1 MVDIKSVRKLALAF
15 EASEELPHFEKASFR
30 VKKKIFATLD
40 VSKKQACLKLSAV
53 DQSVFSSFNAEIIYP
68 VPNKWG
74 KQGWTII
81 ELSKV
86 PKAMFED
93 ALTCAYC
100 EVAPKTLAVKYRTGD
115 R

>member
-15 EASEELPHFEKASFR
+15 EASEEHPHFEKASFR

-40 VSKKQACLKLSAV
+40 TRKKHVCLKLSEV
-53 DQSVFSSFNAEIIYP
+53 DQSVFSSFNPAIIYP

-74 KQGWTII
+74 RQGWTIV

-86 PKAMFED
+86 PKDMFKD

-100 EVAPKTLAVKYRTGD
+100 EVAPKILAMKYKKA
-115 R
+115 